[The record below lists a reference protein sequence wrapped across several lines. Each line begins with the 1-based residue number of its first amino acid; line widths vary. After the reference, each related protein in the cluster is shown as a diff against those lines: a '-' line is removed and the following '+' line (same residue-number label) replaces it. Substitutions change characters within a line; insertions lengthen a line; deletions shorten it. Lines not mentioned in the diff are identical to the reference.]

1 MMCRNTL
8 DKKDSKV
15 LATQLSQ
22 PISSPLCCRVIQT
35 PNPTPKIKH
44 KFPQKAEKIYN
55 FFCKF
60 DVHSPGELEPE
71 VVKQKWKIHYF
82 SSPNFCLFQIQ
93 SQITFRYIVVITS
106 VICFCPS
113 QNRNT
118 QCIQECIFIKI
129 LVIKHNLSHITQPNG
144 EIMQN
149 GAGQRGI
156 PGSKSVLQPYRPP
169 TTSVDS
175 FHLLPAPRNSF
186 R

>member
-1 MMCRNTL
+1 MCRKSTIFFTERHLLQKAVKFTHNNRKSPFFFKEQYPLLDVMMCRKTV

-71 VVKQKWKIHYF
+71 VVKQK
-82 SSPNFCLFQIQ
+82 
-93 SQITFRYIVVITS
+93 
-106 VICFCPS
+106 
-113 QNRNT
+113 
-118 QCIQECIFIKI
+118 
-129 LVIKHNLSHITQPNG
+129 
-144 EIMQN
+144 
-149 GAGQRGI
+149 
-156 PGSKSVLQPYRPP
+156 
-169 TTSVDS
+169 
-175 FHLLPAPRNSF
+175 
-186 R
+186 